1 MLPVMVLWCQA
12 RALIRVNGR
21 AAGEAGP
28 DRAATFPAAPGEALY
43 LEALP
48 LSGAC
53 LAAVRLLRAPGEAE
67 EQPCGPIEQDVE
79 AVFWPDCVE
88 AVLPVLF
95 LPPEEEPAALLDT
108 CGGGG
113 FRAALFREAGVHL
126 SVERGQEVVFS
137 RTLARRGGGALQ
149 WERDCVVAFAQGHCL
164 CLHPAEGRVT
174 LDLTGGEYF
183 WSEGSVLRRE
193 ELATCRRHI
202 VEERY
207 DPFDG
212 RLLSREVRA
221 QRRPESLSEAA
232 LCLAE
237 AVKLE
242 LWQEVTSLLG
252 GELRELAPQELKEF
266 FGPFDRVRKH
276 PWREGVIG
284 LLEKEERCPRVFC
297 FEGRETAGGW
307 RIENAREEGGEEE

>member
-1 MLPVMVLWCQA
+1 MLPVVVLWCQA

-28 DRAATFPAAPGEALY
+28 DRAVTFPAAPGEALY

-48 LSGAC
+48 LGGAY
-53 LAAVRLLRAPGEAE
+53 LPAVRLLRAPDEAGE
-67 EQPCGPIEQDVE
+67 PFCGRMEQDVE
-79 AVFWPDCVE
+79 AVFWPGCVE
-88 AVLPVLF
+88 AVLPVLS

-108 CGGGG
+108 CGGEGVQ
-113 FRAALFREAGVHL
+113 AALFREGGVHL
-126 SVERGQEVVFS
+126 SVEKGEAVLFS

-149 WERDCVVAFAQGHCL
+149 WARGHVIAFAQERCL
-164 CLHPAEGRVT
+164 CLRPMDGRVT

-183 WSEGSVLRRE
+183 WSEGSILRRE
-193 ELATCRRHI
+193 ELATCRRHRL
-202 VEERY
+202 EERY

-212 RLLSREVRA
+212 RLLSRELRA
-221 QRRPESLSEAA
+221 QRQPESLSEAA
-232 LCLAE
+232 LSLAE

-242 LWQEVTSLLG
+242 LWQEAASLLG

-266 FGPFDRVRKH
+266 FGPFDRARSH
-276 PWREGVIG
+276 PWKEGVVG
-284 LLEKEERCPRVFC
+284 LLEKEERRPRVFC

-307 RIENAREEGGEEE
+307 RIENAREEE